1 MATQD
6 DHDEGQAFPALTEA
20 QIKRI
25 RPFTEPRD
33 LRDGESLW
41 EAGDRDRPL
50 YVVEEGKIEIR
61 SGDNHVVT
69 VHTAGA
75 FTGDVDLLSG
85 RPVVVRGLALGPTRV
100 LELPAQRLRDLVQ
113 TDAELSG
120 IFLRAFMMRRAI
132 LMAQGGGNVL
142 VIGSRHCAGT
152 HELREFL
159 TRNSQPYGYL
169 DLEDDTA
176 VQETLDKFK
185 VTVDDI
191 PVLIC
196 RGTLVLRKPT
206 IEEVADCLGL
216 AGRLNELLVRD
227 LVVIGAGPAGL
238 STAVYAA
245 SEGLDVLVI
254 EARAPGGQA
263 GSSSRIENY
272 LGFPTGISGQELG
285 RNAFTQA
292 EKFGAEFAVARTALR
307 LDCGRPYRVELGPG
321 SAVQARA
328 IVIASGVRY
337 RKPDI
342 PDLSR
347 YEGVGVYYGATQ
359 MEASLCGGEEVIV
372 VGGGNSAGQAAVFL
386 AESCRRVIVMVRGP
400 GLAQSMSRYLIR
412 RIEET
417 PSITLK
423 TNTRIVAMEGTAT
436 GLESVTWRA
445 GSETPTRA
453 PIRHVFLMTGADPN
467 TAWLQSCVATD
478 DKGYV
483 KTGFDLDAATLA
495 ERGWPFSRPPMLF
508 ETSRPGVFAIGDVRA
523 GSVKRVAAAV
533 GEGSV
538 CVQLVHKSLAESL
551 A

>member
-1 MATQD
+1 MAQETQA
-6 DHDEGQAFPALTEA
+6 EAEAFPSLTDG
-20 QIKRI
+20 QIARI
-25 RPFTEPRD
+25 VPFSTERD

-41 EAGDRDRPL
+41 EAGDRNRPL
-50 YVVEEGKIEIR
+50 FVVVKGEIEIL
-61 SGDNHVVT
+61 SGADHVVT
-69 VHTAGA
+69 VHRPGA

-85 RPVVVRGLALGPTRV
+85 RPVVVRARALGPTRV
-100 LELPAQRLRDLVQ
+100 LELPAPRLRSMVQ
-113 TDAELSG
+113 TDAELSE
-120 IFLRAFMMRRAI
+120 IFLRAFMMRRVI
-132 LMAQGGGNVL
+132 LMAQGGQNIV

-152 HELREFL
+152 LALQEFL

-169 DLEDDTA
+169 DLEGDEA
-176 VQETLDKFK
+176 VQETLDRFG
-185 VTVDDI
+185 VTVEDI

-206 IEEVADCLGL
+206 IEEVARCLGL
-216 AGRLNELLVRD
+216 DDLNETAVRD
-227 LVVIGAGPAGL
+227 LVIIGAGPAGL
-238 STAVYAA
+238 SAAVYAA

-254 EARAPGGQA
+254 EARSPGGQA

-272 LGFPTGISGQELG
+272 LGFPMGITGQALAS
-285 RNAFTQA
+285 NALVQA

-307 LDCGRPYRVELGPG
+307 LDCGRPYRVELGAG
-321 SAVQARA
+321 TVVQART
-328 IVIASGVRY
+328 IVIATGVRY

-347 YEGVGVYYGATQ
+347 YEGVGVYYGATP
-359 MEASLCGGEEVIV
+359 MEANLCRGEDAIV

-386 AESCRRVIVMVRGP
+386 SGVCRRITMMVRGP

-417 PSITLK
+417 PNITLC
-423 TNTRIVAMEGTAT
+423 TNTHLIALEGNTQ
-436 GLESVTWRA
+436 LERVTWRD
-445 GSETPTRA
+445 GSDAPTTA
-453 PIRHVFLMTGADPN
+453 DIRHVFLMTGADPN
-467 TAWLQSCVATD
+467 TGWLQDCVRLD

-483 KTGFDLDAATLA
+483 KTGSDLDAAALA
-495 ERGWPFSRPPMLF
+495 EARWPFTRPPSLF

-523 GSVKRVAAAV
+523 NSVKRVAAAV

-538 CVQLVHKSLAESL
+538 CIQLVHKVLAESV